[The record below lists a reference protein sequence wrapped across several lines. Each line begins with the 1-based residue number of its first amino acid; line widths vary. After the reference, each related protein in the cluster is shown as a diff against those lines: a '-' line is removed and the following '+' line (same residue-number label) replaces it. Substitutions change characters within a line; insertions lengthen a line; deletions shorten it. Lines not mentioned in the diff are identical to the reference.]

1 MTDDTSTSWAE
12 DRRLDLVVHK
22 ALEDASTRWQTISG
36 RDRLALQMEWIEFLT
51 DDWSDWMS
59 NGWTSSGMGTMSQSH
74 FMSQGKSSRK
84 TKQGLC

>member
-22 ALEDASTRWQTISG
+22 SLEDASTRWKTLYG

-51 DDWSDWMS
+51 DDWSDLTVEWMDFFQE
-59 NGWTSSGMGTMSQSH
+59 W
-74 FMSQGKSSRK
+74 GK
-84 TKQGLC
+84 